1 MRNEIKKQ
9 KTKNKMYLR
18 GGKITIVTELGDPDL
33 T

>member
-1 MRNEIKKQ
+1 MRNEIKK